1 MKKSLGDAPHAGFGG
16 AADSGLAMGGRAVK
30 LKHDPSGLQE
40 GISPSLRW
48 REVPPLRRGRTLL
61 DSLLLQGRGEDSY
74 DKLHPFV
81 EALLCKLEPRDA
93 EIVRMRYGIDDGFPK
108 TWRQVARRFSLSPEE
123 ARIISKRALRRL
135 LRILTLNLP
144 TLSRTKAGGSA

>member
-1 MKKSLGDAPHAGFGG
+1 MRKSLGDAPHAGFGG

-30 LKHDPSGLQE
+30 LKHDPSSLQE
-40 GISPSLRW
+40 VISPPLWW
-48 REVPPLRRGRTLL
+48 REEPLHRRGRTLL

-108 TWRQVARRFSLSPEE
+108 TWNQIAKRFLLSPEE
-123 ARIISKRALRRL
+123 SRIISKRALRRL
-135 LRILTLNLP
+135 LRILTLNL
-144 TLSRTKAGGSA
+144 TNLSRKAGDSA

>member
-30 LKHDPSGLQE
+30 LKHDPSSFKGAM
-40 GISPSLRW
+40 SATVRW
-48 REVPPLRRGRTLL
+48 SEEPPHRRGRTLL

-81 EALLCKLEPRDA
+81 EALLRKLEPRDA

-108 TWRQVARRFSLSPEE
+108 TWKQVARRFSLSPEE

-135 LRILTLNLP
+135 LRILTMNLP
-144 TLSRTKAGGSA
+144 TLSRKKAGGSA